1 MTANN
6 NYMTVKCNLH
16 WAKLDRV
23 DDMSGKYGVQLSNLS
38 DAAVN
43 ALAAWEVDVKER
55 QDKPEYG
62 RYIKCASKFEIVA
75 VDENDQPVKGYV
87 GNGSEAI
94 VKLKRREWTYMKKTG
109 VATDIQKLTITKL
122 VNKDGDSGDSAQEV
136 VL

>member
-1 MTANN
+1 MTTNN
-6 NYMTVKCNLH
+6 NYMTVKATLH

-43 ALAAWEVDVKER
+43 ALSAWEVDVKER
-55 QDKPEYG
+55 EDKPEYG
-62 RYIKCASKFEIVA
+62 RYIKCSSKFEIPA
-75 VDENDQPVKGYV
+75 LDEEEQPIKGFI

-94 VKLKRREWTYMKKTG
+94 VKIKRREWEFKKKSG
-109 VATDIQKLTITKL
+109 VSADITKLTITKL
-122 VNKDGDSGDSAQEV
+122 VNDSTSGEDGK